1 LASCGD
7 WEMEMEAEL
16 EERRKSSV
24 FRKCE
29 FES

>member
-1 LASCGD
+1 MGVGD
-7 WEMEMEAEL
+7 WEMEMEVEL

-24 FRKCE
+24 VRKCE